1 MLYMYHIG
9 MRLTTQFRVNHAEEW
24 LKNFQFNIRYF
35 DGHARDNTIF
45 LACCLKAN
53 SPKMDRA
60 LQQSLADIAA
70 QRYETAH
77 ADAIQRIRADVSDP
91 IPYYLLARI
100 ALDHHNYAKSGELFA
115 RARTL
120 APNDPMYI
128 AAHAEYFVTV
138 GRQADAMQ
146 LANEAANLDIGDALT
161 ADTIGVVYSRTG
173 FHEKAIPF
181 FEQAVEL
188 DPAPANFHYNL
199 GASLQF
205 AGEFQSAES
214 AYKASIDRQPDS
226 HRAYSALVSLSRQ
239 TPEKNHLTKLRSLF
253 DEDQADPDKALHI
266 GHAIAKTLEDLE
278 QYEESFDWLVRAKH
292 RKRDAID
299 YRVEA
304 DLELFSAAEETAS
317 VSFSPGNTHPDA
329 APIFIVGLPRTG
341 TTLVDRILSS
351 HPDVVSAGELNTF
364 AGLIKAKAGSPSNRV
379 LDAETLRNVVD
390 ANLAD
395 VGHTYIE
402 ETNRLTRGADR
413 FTDKMPLN
421 FFYVGLIHRA
431 LPNAK
436 VVALRRDPV
445 DSCLSNFRQLFST
458 GFSYYNYSLD
468 INDTAAYY
476 DAFDKLLAVW
486 RRCMPPSNYIE
497 LQYEDIVRD
506 QENQTRKL
514 LAFCELSWNEACLR
528 FHENAAPVAT
538 ASSVQVRQPLYSGSI
553 GRWKKYGDRLD
564 GLRRR
569 LIPIYDAE

>member
-1 MLYMYHIG
+1 MMDE
-9 MRLTTQFRVNHAEEW
+9 V
-24 LKNFQFNIRYF
+24 LKQ
-35 DGHARDNTIF
+35 G
-45 LACCLKAN
+45 
-53 SPKMDRA
+53 
-60 LQQSLADIAA
+60 LADIAA
-70 QRYETAH
+70 QRYETVH
-77 ADAIQRIRADVSDP
+77 ADAIQRIHADVSNP
-91 IPYYLLARI
+91 VPYYLLARI
-100 ALDHHNYAKSGELFA
+100 ALEHHNYAKSGELFA

-120 APNDPMYI
+120 APNDPLYI
-128 AAHAEYFVTV
+128 AAHAEYLVTV

-181 FEQAVEL
+181 FEQAVKL

-205 AGEFQSAES
+205 AGKFQSAES

-226 HRAYSALVSLSRQ
+226 HRAYSALASLSRQ
-239 TPEKNHLTKLRSLF
+239 SPEKNYLTQLRSLF
-253 DEDQADPDKALHI
+253 KENRADPDKALHI
-266 GHAIAKTLEDLE
+266 GHAIAKTLEDLK
-278 QYEESFDWLVRAKH
+278 QFEESFDWLVRAK
-292 RKRDAID
+292 RDKRNAIG
-299 YRVEA
+299 YRLQS
-304 DLELFSAAEETAS
+304 DLELFSAAAETVSTS
-317 VSFSPGNTHPDA
+317 VTTGDEYSDA

-390 ANLAD
+390 TNLAD
-395 VGHTYIE
+395 VGHSYIE
-402 ETNRLTRGADR
+402 ETKRLARGTER

-421 FFYVGLIHRA
+421 FFYVWLIHRA

-436 VVALRRDPV
+436 VVALRRDPA
-445 DSCLSNFRQLFST
+445 DTCLSNFRQLFST

-468 INDTAAYY
+468 IDDTAAYY
-476 DAFDKLLAVW
+476 EGFDRLLAVW
-486 RRCMPPSNYIE
+486 RRCMPSSHYME
-497 LQYEDIVRD
+497 LRYEDIVYD
-506 QENQTRKL
+506 QENQTREL
-514 LAFCELSWNEACLR
+514 LAFCELSWNEVCLR

-553 GRWKKYGDRLD
+553 GRWKRYGDRLD

-569 LIPIYDAE
+569 LMLIEETDQQEEKTTRPF